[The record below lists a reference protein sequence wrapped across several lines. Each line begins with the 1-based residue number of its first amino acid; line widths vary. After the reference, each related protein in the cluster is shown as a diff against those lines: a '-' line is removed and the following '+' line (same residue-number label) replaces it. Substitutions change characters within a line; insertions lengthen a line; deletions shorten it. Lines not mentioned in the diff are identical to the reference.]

1 MRRCQWVE
9 NKPDFYIDYHDRI
22 WGRPEHNDLALFEW
36 LVLESFHVGL
46 SWQLILSKR
55 ENFQAAFDA
64 FDYKKIAGYDEEK
77 IESLLQD
84 SGIVRHEGK
93 IRATITNAQAFLTIQ
108 AEHGSFGHF
117 IWSFTEGKTIIN
129 QTGQHRTSSLL
140 SDQVTKRLKEYGFKF
155 IGSVT
160 IYSYL
165 QAVGIINDHE
175 LECDFK

>member
-108 AEHGSFGHF
+108 AEHGSFDHF

-129 QTGQHRTSSLL
+129 QTGQRQTSSPL